1 MKNLKTV
8 VKRASS
14 PKPSHAANQLQ
25 PLPSQRSKANSQ
37 QLFKKYNQNAPAD
50 LTRQSALPNKYR
62 IVTEPM
68 DDHLLQLS
76 KSYAKLSRSKRKETK
91 FDSQHNSIKSRQK
104 TISNDRYQPTTQN
117 VCPNCLKYLSHHPA
131 ASRTSNPSAVNSI
144 ASSPSSRS
152 GRTGRSCSRISSRKP
167 PATKTATFRINF
179 SLNLW
184 RRSGTT
190 CRT

>member
-14 PKPSHAANQLQ
+14 PKPSHAVHQLQ

-37 QLFKKYNQNAPAD
+37 QLFKKYNQNAPVD

-62 IVTEPM
+62 IVTEPI

-76 KSYAKLSRSKRKETK
+76 KSYAKLSRSKRKDAK

-104 TISNDRYQPTTQN
+104 TLSNDRYLQPAQTA
-117 VCPNCLKYLSHHPA
+117 CPNCLTYSPPHAA
-131 ASRTSNPSAVNSI
+131 ASATSPPSAQNSA
-144 ASSPSSRS
+144 ASSPSRRS
-152 GRTGRSCSRISSRKP
+152 GRAAPLSSRSSSGRLPATGTASFRMRPSRKP
-167 PATKTATFRINF
+167 
-179 SLNLW
+179 W
-184 RRSGTT
+184 QRSGSTW
-190 CRT
+190 RT

>member
-1 MKNLKTV
+1 MRRARRDRSDDGSIFNFDTMKNLKTV

-14 PKPSHAANQLQ
+14 PKPTHAANQLQ

-76 KSYAKLSRSKRKETK
+76 KSYAKLSRSKRKEAK

-104 TISNDRYQPTTQN
+104 TISNDRYQPAPQN
-117 VCPNCLKYLSHHPA
+117 VCPNCLKYRPPHA
-131 ASRTSNPSAVNSI
+131 AARRISKTCGPSSS
-144 ASSPSSRS
+144 ASSPSRKS
-152 GRTGRSCSRISSRKP
+152 GRTATSC
-167 PATKTATFRINF
+167 
-179 SLNLW
+179 
-184 RRSGTT
+184 
-190 CRT
+190 

>member
-14 PKPSHAANQLQ
+14 PKPTHAAHQLQ

-62 IVTEPM
+62 IVTEPI

-76 KSYAKLSRSKRKETK
+76 KSYAKLSRSKRKEAK
-91 FDSQHNSIKSRQK
+91 FDSQHNSIKARQK
-104 TISNDRYQPTTQN
+104 TLSNDRHLPASQN
-117 VCPNCLKYLSHHPA
+117 ACPNCLRYPPPHAA
-131 ASRTSNPSAVNSI
+131 ASGTSGLSAQSST
-144 ASSPSSRS
+144 ASSPSRTS
-152 GRTGRSCSRISSRKP
+152 GRTGPSCSRSS
-167 PATKTATFRINF
+167 
-179 SLNLW
+179 
-184 RRSGTT
+184 
-190 CRT
+190 